1 MRLPADEGAA
11 KNGHLLSQIFN
22 SKQVTCVGAPGAVA
36 QLQNSR
42 VFILAQTPHE
52 SEVSSSWS
60 QVDNSVLEASSEA
73 GRQTICSIKVESL
86 ILAQIERWRQA

>member
-60 QVDNSVLEASSEA
+60 QVDNSVLE
-73 GRQTICSIKVESL
+73 GVFGCLESKPFAVL
-86 ILAQIERWRQA
+86 KWRV